1 MKALPAYP
9 SLYQINTRVW
19 LTELSRSL
27 GRAATLDDIPDIE
40 LDRVAGMG
48 FDWVWLLSV
57 WRTGAAAQRIS
68 RLGLR
73 GGDRSATLEGQPHVL
88 GGDIILAAQGIE
100 LGTIDDLIRASK
112 AIRDQPP
119 GREVRMRVLR
129 AGKIVELTTT
139 WSGGAN

>member
-1 MKALPAYP
+1 MVAARKRKAVYWDLEWTMLQQGFDYAHDKD
-9 SLYQINTRVW
+9 
-19 LTELSRSL
+19 SL
-27 GRAATLDDIPDIE
+27 GE
-40 LDRVAGMG
+40 
-48 FDWVWLLSV
+48 
-57 WRTGAAAQRIS
+57 

-129 AGKIVELTTT
+129 AGKIVELTTI

>member
-1 MKALPAYP
+1 VPQAGGFLVK
-9 SLYQINTRVW
+9 TVVKD
-19 LTELSRSL
+19 SL
-27 GRAATLDDIPDIE
+27 GE
-40 LDRVAGMG
+40 
-48 FDWVWLLSV
+48 
-57 WRTGAAAQRIS
+57 

-73 GGDRSATLEGQPHVL
+73 GGDRSATLEGQPLVL